1 MPLQIPGQY
10 VPVIVKIAAL
20 PDAAVDELAAALATS
35 PVIGHADRMIAHVAG
50 RVQTIPID
58 DIPRAIEAI
67 LALYRV
73 REFMEVGADEFLLDL
88 VDSIPGI
95 DSEDAVRARGI
106 FARLLGIESL
116 RAFSKGLKLQ
126 REGERLYCE
135 AKIFTDVRPV
145 FSNDIAAPPRSA
157 VITHTLK
164 FSYHE
169 GVVHNDFFVM
179 LDGEDLEAL
188 RVVIERAQEKSATL
202 RSMMK
207 TLNLMDVGA

>member
-1 MPLQIPGQY
+1 M
-10 VPVIVKIAAL
+10 
-20 PDAAVDELAAALATS
+20 
-35 PVIGHADRMIAHVAG
+35 
-50 RVQTIPID
+50 
-58 DIPRAIEAI
+58 
-67 LALYRV
+67 
-73 REFMEVGADEFLLDL
+73 
-88 VDSIPGI
+88 
-95 DSEDAVRARGI
+95 
-106 FARLLGIESL
+106 
-116 RAFSKGLKLQ
+116 
-126 REGERLYCE
+126 
-135 AKIFTDVRPV
+135 RPV

-169 GVVHNDFFVM
+169 GVVHNDFFVI